1 MRLDLMSMMTLLP
14 GAPITKSARVL
25 ITTAPPKSST
35 FALLSTTGRQ
45 RISNLGKESSYLVT
59 RSTTCERRSACS
71 PGDNDAMK
79 SDAVPRSDST
89 IRSSAS
95 STYSPGLRDVR
106 ELMRISMALWATVP
120 RTDAMVQAKASRE
133 ATWCASHPCT
143 VLRACLVTHSGL
155 LVL

>member
-1 MRLDLMSMMTLLP
+1 MSMMTLLP
-14 GAPITKSARVL
+14 GAPMTRSARVL
-25 ITTAPPKSST
+25 MTTAPPKSST

-45 RISNLGKESSYLVT
+45 RISSLGNESSYFVT

-71 PGDNDAMK
+71 PGDNEAMK

-89 IRSSAS
+89 MRSSAS
-95 STYSPGLRDVR
+95 STYSPGLRGVR
-106 ELMRISMALWATVP
+106 VLIRISIALWATVP
-120 RTDAMVQAKASRE
+120 RTEAMVHAKESRD

-143 VLRACLVTHSGL
+143 VLRACLVIQSGL